1 MNKEKIDTTKF
12 YNDLSQ
18 SWDNTRPKYTEEIF
32 RKIASRLD
40 KSRPYSILDFGCGT
54 GLLCEYLS
62 ENLPKAKIDGIDISN
77 QMIEKAR
84 INCPNCNFYTGDIF
98 SVTLPQYDV
107 IVSKD
112 VFNHIDDIPQTLK
125 RLDSLLRVNGML
137 ILANREREG
146 GVKNSIVAAL
156 ESLEYKMFV
165 EQYSFVPTK
174 EEIELFLK
182 TLPNF
187 NEYHIKTIR
196 ERLEASGE
204 YYVVYA
210 TKRIR

>member
-18 SWDNTRPKYTEEIF
+18 NWDNTRPKYTQEIF

-40 KSRPYSILDFGCGT
+40 KNKSCSILDFGCGT
-54 GLLCEYLS
+54 GLFCKYLS

-84 INCPNCNFYTGDIF
+84 INCPNSNFYTGDIF

-112 VFNHIDDIPQTLK
+112 VFNHIDDIPKTLK

-137 ILANREREG
+137 ILANREREQ
-146 GVKNSIVAAL
+146 GVKNNIVTTF
-156 ESLEYKMFV
+156 ESLEYKTFV
-165 EQYSFVPTK
+165 EQYSFMPTR

-187 NEYHIKTIR
+187 SEHHIKTIR

-210 TKRIR
+210 TKKIR